1 MNKQTNTNIKLYA
14 LFVAVFVVMFYGYYT
29 YTRFQNK
36 AIIIDD
42 QLLKTSLSGERSS
55 NLISD
60 TDGTIYKVSNAPL
73 VLHFRS
79 AEVLNTL
86 NNKSG
91 RTFLVSGYGIRVPV
105 LGLYPMITSAV
116 PATKQF

>member
-1 MNKQTNTNIKLYA
+1 MKKETNTQFKMYA
-14 LFVAVFVVMFYGYYT
+14 LFVAVFVVLFYGYYT

-91 RTFLVSGYGIRVPV
+91 NTFFVSGYGIRVPV
-105 LGLYPMITSAV
+105 LGLYPIITSAV

>member
-1 MNKQTNTNIKLYA
+1 MNKETKIQVKLYA
-14 LFVAVFVVMFYGYYT
+14 LFVAVFVVMFYGYYA
-29 YTRFQNK
+29 YTRFQNRE
-36 AIIIDD
+36 ITIDD

-55 NLISD
+55 NLVSD

-91 RTFLVSGYGIRVPV
+91 RTFLVSGYGTRVPV
-105 LGLYPMITSAV
+105 LGLYPMITSV
-116 PATKQF
+116 KQI